1 MKTNFLQGPK
11 IIMNKTIPHL
21 LHISPSLGR
30 VGIPLQIS
38 HAINYFGDKARHTII
53 STNDDFGAKEVLNVG
68 VQVDFPNVDYL
79 SDGGLFKRFKNYQ
92 TYLKDLKP

>member
-1 MKTNFLQGPK
+1 
-11 IIMNKTIPHL
+11 MNKTIPHL

-38 HAINYFGDKARHTII
+38 HAINY
-53 STNDDFGAKEVLNVG
+53 FGAKEVLNVG

-92 TYLKDLKP
+92 TCLKDLKP

>member
-1 MKTNFLQGPK
+1 
-11 IIMNKTIPHL
+11 MNKTIPHL

-79 SDGGLFKRFKNYQ
+79 SDGGLFKIFKTLAPCYPMIGSN
-92 TYLKDLKP
+92 